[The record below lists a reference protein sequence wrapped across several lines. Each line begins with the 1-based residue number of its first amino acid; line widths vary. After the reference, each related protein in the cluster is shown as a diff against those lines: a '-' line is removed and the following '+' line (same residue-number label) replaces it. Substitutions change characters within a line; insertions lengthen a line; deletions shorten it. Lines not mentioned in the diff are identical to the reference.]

1 MQALIRIMVR
11 SRTEN
16 IMDDNGIGRA
26 YRLRN
31 PWITKMTT
39 HDMTRWDI
47 FMLNPINLF
56 ALPLDI
62 QWVYINTVLY
72 WFAVYVWYA
81 GDIHMSF
88 RNVCV
93 YSFTF
98 Y

>member
-16 IMDDNGIGRA
+16 ILDDAGIGRA

-62 QWVYINTVLY
+62 
-72 WFAVYVWYA
+72 
-81 GDIHMSF
+81 
-88 RNVCV
+88 
-93 YSFTF
+93 
-98 Y
+98 